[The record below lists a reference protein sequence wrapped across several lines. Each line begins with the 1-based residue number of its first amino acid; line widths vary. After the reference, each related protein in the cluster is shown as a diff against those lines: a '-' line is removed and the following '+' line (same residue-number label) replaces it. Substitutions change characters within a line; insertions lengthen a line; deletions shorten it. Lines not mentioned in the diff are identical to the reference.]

1 MKTANFT
8 TAEDE
13 LKILCIV
20 VSPLQQ
26 QVESMLHHRG
36 YLGHG
41 IDIIAYYYRRR
52 LIDLGHFGVD
62 WFLERVD
69 APNAAETTGRVA
81 GFLEIRIVLDDDR
94 VF

>member
-1 MKTANFT
+1 MMKTANFT

-41 IDIIAYYYRRR
+41 IDISLLLPSTVDR
-52 LIDLGHFGVD
+52 LGAF
-62 WFLERVD
+62 WR
-69 APNAAETTGRVA
+69 
-81 GFLEIRIVLDDDR
+81 
-94 VF
+94 